1 MNPSVNGCIVD
12 ETTGEPLTSPE
23 VRLHRIGV
31 AGETCATL
39 NEHGCFSFSD
49 LPEGEYSLAF
59 YDSKYAPRYESLT
72 LSEGET
78 MNPLHI
84 GLRPGGFL
92 CGKILDEKQQPPE
105 RCHSA

>member
-39 NEHGCFSFSD
+39 I
-49 LPEGEYSLAF
+49 LLSL
-59 YDSKYAPRYESLT
+59 
-72 LSEGET
+72 
-78 MNPLHI
+78 
-84 GLRPGGFL
+84 LR
-92 CGKILDEKQQPPE
+92 
-105 RCHSA
+105 